1 MLLNINANVIWTV
14 VGLLILFLLM
24 KKFLF
29 GPVTAML
36 DQRAAAINADLDD
49 AKAQKQAA
57 DVLLADH
64 ERQIGEA
71 RAGQAALW
79 PMPSVAPRQLMSR
92 NLRGA
97 GGDSAHAAAGRS
109 SDQADRRAMLAQT
122 RREIARLSL
131 LAASKVAQRRMDADN
146 EFALVVTSV
155 GNGGCVMSKTA
166 YRYAAAL
173 RRTDCRADVFLTSAR
188 PLCSGRAGG
197 DDRPSIG
204 LRENMRF

>member
-14 VGLLILFLLM
+14 VDLLILFLLM

-71 RAGQAALW
+71 RAEAGRIVADAKRRAEAAYEQKLSQAQEEIQRMQQQAA
-79 PMPSVAPRQLMSR
+79 RQIET
-92 NLRGA
+92 
-97 GGDSAHAAAGRS
+97 
-109 SDQADRRAMLAQT
+109 DRRAMLAQT

-131 LAASKVAQRRMDADN
+131 LAASKVAQQRMDADN
-146 EFALVVTSV
+146 EFALV
-155 GNGGCVMSKTA
+155 
-166 YRYAAAL
+166 
-173 RRTDCRADVFLTSAR
+173 DDFLSEMEDA
-188 PLCSGRAGG
+188 S
-197 DDRPSIG
+197 
-204 LRENMRF
+204 

>member
-14 VGLLILFLLM
+14 VDLLILFLLM

-49 AKAQKQAA
+49 AKAQEQAA

-71 RAGQAALW
+71 RAEAGRIVADAKRRAEAAYEQKLAQAQEEIQRMQQQAA
-79 PMPSVAPRQLMSR
+79 RQIE
-92 NLRGA
+92 
-97 GGDSAHAAAGRS
+97 
-109 SDQADRRAMLAQT
+109 ADRRAMLAQT

-131 LAASKVAQRRMDADN
+131 LAASKVAQQRMDADN
-146 EFALVVTSV
+146 EFALV
-155 GNGGCVMSKTA
+155 
-166 YRYAAAL
+166 
-173 RRTDCRADVFLTSAR
+173 DDFLSEMEDA
-188 PLCSGRAGG
+188 S
-197 DDRPSIG
+197 
-204 LRENMRF
+204 

>member
-14 VGLLILFLLM
+14 IDLLILFLLM

-71 RAGQAALW
+71 RAEAGRIVADAKRRAEAAYEQKLAQAQEEIQRMQQQAA
-79 PMPSVAPRQLMSR
+79 RQIE
-92 NLRGA
+92 
-97 GGDSAHAAAGRS
+97 
-109 SDQADRRAMLAQT
+109 ADRRAMLAQT

-131 LAASKVAQRRMDADN
+131 LAASKVAQQRMDADN
-146 EFALVVTSV
+146 EFALV
-155 GNGGCVMSKTA
+155 
-166 YRYAAAL
+166 
-173 RRTDCRADVFLTSAR
+173 DDFLSEMEDA
-188 PLCSGRAGG
+188 S
-197 DDRPSIG
+197 
-204 LRENMRF
+204 

>member
-14 VGLLILFLLM
+14 VDLLILFLLM

-71 RAGQAALW
+71 RAEAGRIVADAKRRAEAAYEQKLAQAQEEIQRMQQQAA
-79 PMPSVAPRQLMSR
+79 RQIE
-92 NLRGA
+92 
-97 GGDSAHAAAGRS
+97 
-109 SDQADRRAMLAQT
+109 ADRRVMLAQT

-131 LAASKVAQRRMDADN
+131 LAASKVAQQRMDADN
-146 EFALVVTSV
+146 EFALV
-155 GNGGCVMSKTA
+155 
-166 YRYAAAL
+166 
-173 RRTDCRADVFLTSAR
+173 DDFLSEMEDA
-188 PLCSGRAGG
+188 S
-197 DDRPSIG
+197 
-204 LRENMRF
+204 